1 MPVLFWVQHLLGSGH
16 LKRAATLAR
25 AMAARGLRVVIASGG
40 TPAPWLL
47 GDGIELVQ
55 LPPVRASDLT
65 FTSLLDEHDRP
76 IDDRFRALRRDR
88 LLALFEELRPRVIV
102 TEMFPF
108 GRRAFRFELM
118 PLLEAAARVRPRLW
132 SPGGGGG
139 LRFSGWPGRAP
150 PPRARPRPW
159 RLCSVRDVLVRKPD
173 PEGYA
178 WMLAQAR
185 AYFDRILAHT
195 DPQLIPFGLTFPHAA
210 ALGERLVETGYVI
223 EPLTVETAEGRGEV
237 LVSAGGGRVGA
248 ALLDAALAARPLSSL
263 RGRPWRLI
271 AGGNVARE
279 AFEALRA
286 RVPKGVTVQRQRED
300 FPALLANSLLSI
312 SQAGY
317 NTVLEALRFQKPM
330 VLVPFE
336 TATET
341 EQRTRAERLVK
352 LGLAEVV
359 RESELT
365 PRTLAGAID
374 RALRDRPVGRL
385 AFALDGA
392 ARTADLLAAL
402 AATPA
407 LDRTAAAREN
417 VR

>member
-1 MPVLFWVQHLLGSGH
+1 MAVLFWVQHLLGSGH

-25 AMAARGLRVVIASGG
+25 AMRARRLRVVLASGG
-40 TPAPWLL
+40 TPAPWLVA
-47 GDGIELVQ
+47 DGLELVQ
-55 LPPVRASDLT
+55 LPPARASDLA

-76 IDDRFRALRRDR
+76 VDDGFRAKRRDR
-88 LLALFEELRPRVIV
+88 LLALFEELHPRVIM

-108 GRRAFRFELM
+108 GRRAFRFELL
-118 PLLEAAARVRPRLW
+118 PLLEAAA
-132 SPGGGGG
+132 
-139 LRFSGWPGRAP
+139 
-150 PPRARPRPW
+150 RARPRPW
-159 RLCSVRDVLVRKPD
+159 RLCSVRDVLVQKSD

-185 AYFDRILAHT
+185 THYDHILVHT

-210 ALGERLVETGYVI
+210 ALGDRLVETGYAI
-223 EPLTVETAEGRGEV
+223 EPLVAETGEGRGEV

-248 ALLDAALAARPLSSL
+248 RLLDVALEARPLSCL
-263 RGRPWRLI
+263 RERPWRLI
-271 AGGNVARE
+271 AGGNVADD
-279 AFEALRA
+279 AFQGLSA
-286 RVPKGVTVQRQRED
+286 RMPQGVILERQRDD

-317 NTVLEALRFQKPM
+317 NTVLEGLRFQKPV

-359 RESELT
+359 WESELT
-365 PRTLAGAID
+365 PETLAGAID
-374 RALRDRPVGRL
+374 RAWRRRPHRAPGV
-385 AFALDGA
+385 ALDGA
-392 ARTADLLAAL
+392 TRTAELVAAL
-402 AATPA
+402 AATPPPD
-407 LDRTAAAREN
+407 LTTAPET

>member
-25 AMAARGLRVVIASGG
+25 AMATRGLRVVIASGG
-40 TPAPWLL
+40 MPAPWLV
-47 GDGIELVQ
+47 GDGVELVQ
-55 LPPVRASDLT
+55 LPPVRASDLS
-65 FTSLLDEHDRP
+65 FASLLDEHDQP

-88 LLALFEELRPRVIV
+88 LLALFDELRPRAIV

-108 GRRAFRFELM
+108 GRRAFRFELV
-118 PLLEAAARVRPRLW
+118 PLLEAAA
-132 SPGGGGG
+132 
-139 LRFSGWPGRAP
+139 
-150 PPRARPRPW
+150 RARPRPW
-159 RLCSVRDVLVRKPD
+159 RLCSVRDVLVQKPD
-173 PEGYA
+173 PDGYA

-185 AYFDRILAHT
+185 AHFDRILAHT

-223 EPLTVETAEGRGEV
+223 EPLTATTAEGRGEV

-248 ALLDAALAARPLSSL
+248 ALLDLALAARPLSSL
-263 RGRPWRLI
+263 HEHPWRLV
-271 AGGNVARE
+271 AGGNVAGD
-279 AFEALRA
+279 AFQALRA
-286 RVPKGVTVQRQRED
+286 RIPQGVVLERQRED

-317 NTVLEALRFQKPM
+317 NTVLEGLRFQKPM

-341 EQRTRAERLVK
+341 EQKTRAERLVN
-352 LGLAEVV
+352 LGLAEAVW
-359 RESELT
+359 ESELT
-365 PRTLAGAID
+365 PRALAGAID
-374 RALRDRPVGRL
+374 RARRARPGGRP

-392 ARTADLLAAL
+392 GRTADLVAAL

-407 LDRTAAAREN
+407 PDLTAAPES

>member
-1 MPVLFWVQHLLGSGH
+1 MRVLFWVQHLLGTGH

-40 TPAPWLL
+40 TPAPWLVQ
-47 GDGIELVQ
+47 DGIELVQ
-55 LPPVRASDLT
+55 LPPVRASDLS
-65 FTSLLDEHDRP
+65 FAALLDEQGRP
-76 IDDRFRALRRDR
+76 IDERFREMRRAR
-88 LLALFEELRPRVIV
+88 LLALFAELRPRVVI

-108 GRRAFRFELM
+108 GRRAFHFELV
-118 PLLEAAARVRPRLW
+118 PLLEAAA
-132 SPGGGGG
+132 
-139 LRFSGWPGRAP
+139 
-150 PPRARPRPW
+150 RARPRPW
-159 RLCSVRDVLVRKPD
+159 RLCSVRDVLVKKPN

-178 WMLAQAR
+178 WMLAQAC
-185 AYFDRILAHT
+185 AHFERILVHT
-195 DPQLIPFGLTFPHAA
+195 DPQLIPFGLTFPHAD

-223 EPLTVETAEGRGEV
+223 EPLTAQTADGQGEV

-248 ALLDAALAARPLSSL
+248 ALLEAALEARPLSAL
-263 RGRPWRLI
+263 RARTWRMI
-271 AGGNVARE
+271 AGGNLAGD
-279 AFEALRA
+279 ALEALRS
-286 RVPKGVTVQRQRED
+286 RVPERVILQRQRED
-300 FPALLANSLLSI
+300 LAVLLANSLLSV

-317 NTVLEALRFQKPM
+317 NTVLEGLRFQKPM

-341 EQRTRAERLVK
+341 EQRTRAERLVD

-374 RALRDRPVGRL
+374 RAWRAGHGRAPAL
-385 AFALDGA
+385 ALDGA
-392 ARTADLLAAL
+392 ARTADLVTAL

-407 LDRTAAAREN
+407 PDLTVAPETLR
-417 VR
+417 

>member
-25 AMAARGLRVVIASGG
+25 ARAARGLRVVIASGG
-40 TPAPWLL
+40 LPAPWLV
-47 GDGIELVQ
+47 GQGIELVQ

-65 FTSLLDEHDRP
+65 FASLLDEHDRP
-76 IDDRFRALRRDR
+76 IDDRFRARRRDR
-88 LLALFEELRPRVIV
+88 LLALFAELRPRVIV

-108 GRRAFRFELM
+108 GRRAFRFELV
-118 PLLEAAARVRPRLW
+118 PLLEAAA
-132 SPGGGGG
+132 
-139 LRFSGWPGRAP
+139 
-150 PPRARPRPW
+150 RARPRPW
-159 RLCSVRDVLVRKPD
+159 RLSSVRDVLVQKPD

-185 AYFDRILAHT
+185 AHFDRILAHT

-210 ALGERLVETGYVI
+210 AFGERLVETGYVI
-223 EPLTVETAEGRGEV
+223 EPLTAATAEGQGEV

-248 ALLDAALAARPLSSL
+248 ALLEIALEARPLSSL
-263 RGRPWRLI
+263 REQPWRLI
-271 AGGNVARE
+271 AGGNLAGD
-279 AFEALRA
+279 AFQALRA
-286 RVPKGVTVQRQRED
+286 RIPQGVILERQRED

-317 NTVLEALRFQKPM
+317 NTVLEGLRFQKPM

-341 EQRTRAERLVK
+341 EQRTRAERLVD
-352 LGLAEVV
+352 LGLAEAVW
-359 RESELT
+359 ESELT
-365 PRTLAGAID
+365 PRTLAGSID
-374 RALRDRPVGRL
+374 RVWRAGPARRP

-392 ARTADLLAAL
+392 TRSADLVAAL

-407 LDRTAAAREN
+407 PDLTAAPEI

>member
-1 MPVLFWVQHLLGSGH
+1 MPVLFWVQHLLGTGH

-25 AMAARGLRVVIASGG
+25 AMSARGLRVVIASGG
-40 TPAPWLL
+40 TPAPWLAA
-47 GDGIELVQ
+47 DGIERVQ
-55 LPPVRASDLT
+55 LPPVRASDLA
-65 FTSLLDEHDRP
+65 FTNLLDEHDRP
-76 IDDRFRALRRDR
+76 IDDSFRAMRRDR
-88 LLALFEELRPRVIV
+88 LLALFEELRPHVLV

-108 GRRAFRFELM
+108 GRRAFRFELV
-118 PLLEAAARVRPRLW
+118 PLLETAA
-132 SPGGGGG
+132 
-139 LRFSGWPGRAP
+139 
-150 PPRARPRPW
+150 RARPRPW
-159 RLCSVRDVLVRKPD
+159 RLCSVRDVLVQKSD

-185 AYFDRILAHT
+185 AHFDRILVHT
-195 DPQLIPFGLTFPHAA
+195 DPRLIPFGLTFPHAD
-210 ALGERLVETGYVI
+210 ALGDRLVETGYVI
-223 EPLTVETAEGRGEV
+223 EPLTVETAEGRAQV

-248 ALLDAALAARPLSSL
+248 ALLEVALQARPLSRL
-263 RGRPWRLI
+263 RERPWRLI
-271 AGGNVARE
+271 AGGNLAGD
-279 AFEALRA
+279 AFQALRS
-286 RVPKGVTVQRQRED
+286 RIPQGVVLERQRED

-317 NTVLEALRFQKPM
+317 NTVLEGLRFQKPM

-359 RESELT
+359 WESELT

-374 RALRDRPVGRL
+374 RACQSRSARRPV
-385 AFALDGA
+385 FALDGA
-392 ARTADLLAAL
+392 ARTAELVTAL

-407 LDRTAAAREN
+407 PDLTTAPEI

>member
-1 MPVLFWVQHLLGSGH
+1 VQHLLGSGH
-16 LKRAATLAR
+16 LRRAATLAR

-40 TPAPWLL
+40 TPAPWLV
-47 GDGIELVQ
+47 GDGVELVQ
-55 LPPVRASDLT
+55 LPPVRASDLH

-88 LLALFEELRPRVIV
+88 LLALFAELRPRVIV

-108 GRRAFRFELM
+108 GRRAFRFELA
-118 PLLEAAARVRPRLW
+118 PLLEAAAR
-132 SPGGGGG
+132 
-139 LRFSGWPGRAP
+139 
-150 PPRARPRPW
+150 ARPRPW
-159 RLCSVRDVLVRKPD
+159 RVCSVRDVLVHKPD

-185 AYFDRILAHT
+185 AHFDRILVHT

-210 ALGERLVETGYVI
+210 TLGDRLVETGYVI
-223 EPLTVETAEGRGEV
+223 EPLPVETAEGRGEV
-237 LVSAGGGRVGA
+237 LVSTGGGRVGA
-248 ALLDAALAARPLSSL
+248 RLLDAALGARPRSVL
-263 RGRPWRLI
+263 REHPWRLI
-271 AGGNVARE
+271 AGGNVAGD
-279 AFEALRA
+279 AFQALSA
-286 RVPKGVTVQRQRED
+286 RIPQGCIVQRQRED

-317 NTVLEALRFQKPM
+317 NTVLEGLRFQKPM

-341 EQRTRAERLVK
+341 EQRTRAECLVE
-352 LGLAEVV
+352 LGLAEAVW
-359 RESELT
+359 ESELS

-374 RALRDRPVGRL
+374 RAWQARPVRRPAL
-385 AFALDGA
+385 ALDGA
-392 ARTADLLAAL
+392 ARSADLVAAL
-402 AATPA
+402 AAAPA
-407 LDRTAAAREN
+407 PDLTEAPES

>member
-1 MPVLFWVQHLLGSGH
+1 MPVLFWVQHLLGTGH

-25 AMAARGLRVVIASGG
+25 AMSARGLRVVIASGG
-40 TPAPWLL
+40 TPAPWLAA
-47 GDGIELVQ
+47 DGIERVQ
-55 LPPVRASDLT
+55 LPPVRASDLA
-65 FTSLLDEHDRP
+65 FTNLLDEHDRP
-76 IDDRFRALRRDR
+76 IDDSFRAMRRDR
-88 LLALFEELRPRVIV
+88 LLALFEELRPHVLV

-108 GRRAFRFELM
+108 GRRAFRFELV
-118 PLLEAAARVRPRLW
+118 PLLETAA
-132 SPGGGGG
+132 
-139 LRFSGWPGRAP
+139 
-150 PPRARPRPW
+150 RARPRPW
-159 RLCSVRDVLVRKPD
+159 RLCSVRDVLVQKSD

-185 AYFDRILAHT
+185 AHFDRILVHT
-195 DPQLIPFGLTFPHAA
+195 DPRLIPFGLTFPHAD
-210 ALGERLVETGYVI
+210 ALGDRLVETGYVI
-223 EPLTVETAEGRGEV
+223 EPLTVETAEGRAQV

-248 ALLDAALAARPLSSL
+248 ALLEVALQARPLSRL
-263 RGRPWRLI
+263 RERPWRLI
-271 AGGNVARE
+271 AGGNLAGD
-279 AFEALRA
+279 AFQALRS
-286 RVPKGVTVQRQRED
+286 RIPQGVVLERQRED
-300 FPALLANSLLSI
+300 FPALLARSLLSI

-317 NTVLEALRFQKPM
+317 NTVLEGLRFQKPM

-359 RESELT
+359 WESELT

-374 RALRDRPVGRL
+374 RACQSRSARRPV
-385 AFALDGA
+385 FALDGA
-392 ARTADLLAAL
+392 ARTAELVTAL

-407 LDRTAAAREN
+407 PDLTTAPEI